1 MTSSEILLIRTLAFE
16 TIEIYQLQF
25 VVWLVLITGNSK
37 TTAYRKK
44 FQKLLDTVNGQRTVQ
59 FYNSLV
65 HTFVYC
71 CPATDICTSTSQ
83 NR

>member
-25 VVWLVLITGNSK
+25 VVWLVLITGN
-37 TTAYRKK
+37 RKK
-44 FQKLLDTVNGQRTVQ
+44 FQKLLDTMNGQRTVQ